1 MRFMVMHK
9 VDATMEAGGPP
20 SQEIIQSM
28 GALVQESLQNKV
40 FTTGAGLHR
49 SARRVRLVAAGGEF
63 TVTRGPYTGKNELV
77 HSFAMIQGKS
87 LEDAVERAKQFARVL
102 GDVEIEIGPVVEPWD
117 LGIMQKPAGDLLR
130 KYLLLRKGDA
140 ATERGD
146 ASVPERSAAYASLLK
161 QLQEEGALL
170 LVDSLLPTS
179 KGTRLAAASKEA
191 GSKPKRTWVDGPF
204 AESKELIAGFSIL
217 DLPSL
222 QDAMTWA
229 DRYAAILG
237 DNEVDIRQMP

>member
-49 SARRVRLVAAGGEF
+49 SARRVRLVASGGEF
-63 TVTRGPYTGKNELV
+63 TVTKVPYTGKNELV

-87 LEDAVERAKQFARVL
+87 LDEALERAKQFARVL

-117 LGIMQKPAGDLLR
+117 LGIMQKPAGDVPR
-130 KYLLLRKGDA
+130 KYLLLRKSDA

-146 ASVPERSAAYASLLK
+146 ASVPEGGAAYANLLK
-161 QLQEEGALL
+161 QLQDEGALL
-170 LVDSLLPTS
+170 LADSLLPTS
-179 KGTRLAAASKEA
+179 KGTRLAAATGDKT
-191 GSKPKRTWVDGPF
+191 KRTWVDGPF

-217 DLPSL
+217 DLPNL
-222 QDAMTWA
+222 QDAITWA
-229 DRYAAILG
+229 NRYAAILG